1 MSIAESPAGCGTA
14 EHWNRRTLL
23 KAAGAAG
30 LAWLTPLADRLAR
43 AAESAPRGDRP
54 QSVIVL
60 WLQGGPS
67 QLETFDPHPGS
78 EAAAGSTAIA
88 TAVQGIQLAAGFEQ
102 LAEQMKSVSI
112 VRSVVSKEGDH
123 ERATYNMKTGFR
135 PDTTLIHPSLGA
147 VVAYQLPDDTE
158 IPRHISILPGAWPAR
173 GGYLGDQFDAFK
185 IGDPQGR
192 IPDVTPQVDAERARA
207 RVHDLLEV
215 VEPEFARGRRKDADR
230 DKTLHRLSMQAA
242 LAMMSSEQLNAFDV
256 SQESASHRRQYGDTP
271 FGRGCLAAVRLI
283 DVGVRCVEVTLD
295 GWDSHADNHRIQ
307 AGRVAI
313 LDAAFAA
320 LIRDL
325 KQRDLFDKTVV
336 MCGGEFG
343 RTPRLNP
350 AQGRDHWPHGFSVV
364 LAGGGLA
371 GGRVVGA
378 TSPTPILEKGKE
390 LSNVQDARVVADVHA
405 TALRV
410 LGIDF
415 RRELRTPIG
424 RPMVISEGE
433 PIQELLG

>member
-88 TAVQGIQLAAGFEQ
+88 TAVRGIQLAAGFEQ

-192 IPDVTPQVDAERARA
+192 IPDVTPQVDAERARQ
-207 RVHDLLEV
+207 RV
-215 VEPEFARGRRKDADR
+215 RGSAGSGRAGIRPRPATRTRIATRRCTACRCKR
-230 DKTLHRLSMQAA
+230 RWR
-242 LAMMSSEQLNAFDV
+242 MMSSEQLKAFDV

-283 DVGVRCVEVTLD
+283 DAGVRCVEVTLD
-295 GWDSHADNHRIQ
+295 GWDSHADNHQHPGRPGGDPGCGLRRLDSRLEATRPVRQDRGDVWRRIWPHAAIESRSRPRSLAARLQ
-307 AGRVAI
+307 RRAGR
-313 LDAAFAA
+313 
-320 LIRDL
+320 R
-325 KQRDLFDKTVV
+325 
-336 MCGGEFG
+336 
-343 RTPRLNP
+343 RTCRGTSRRCDIAHPHPGKR
-350 AQGRDHWPHGFSVV
+350 QG
-364 LAGGGLA
+364 
-371 GGRVVGA
+371 
-378 TSPTPILEKGKE
+378 T
-390 LSNVQDARVVADVHA
+390 
-405 TALRV
+405 
-410 LGIDF
+410 
-415 RRELRTPIG
+415 
-424 RPMVISEGE
+424 
-433 PIQELLG
+433 